1 MKAPFK
7 QIIKESF
14 SKTFNYRIKFAGNI
28 TNEGIKQLENIL
40 GKYGVESVSSAKR
53 TPIQDEPLDFKNNL
67 DCQISMNKLADYL
80 DTDLK
85 ERQVTLAMV
94 CAQEEQKINI

>member
-1 MKAPFK
+1 MVFK
-7 QIIKESF
+7 IFAVLCLMNVGETANNLCF
-14 SKTFNYRIKFAGNI
+14 KT
-28 TNEGIKQLENIL
+28 E
-40 GKYGVESVSSAKR
+40 V
-53 TPIQDEPLDFKNNL
+53 PLNFKNNL
-67 DCQISMNKLADYL
+67 ECQISMNKLADYL

>member
-1 MKAPFK
+1 MAFK
-7 QIIKESF
+7 I
-14 SKTFNYRIKFAGNI
+14 FAVLCLMNVGN
-28 TNEGIKQLENIL
+28 LEQNL
-40 GKYGVESVSSAKR
+40 CFKSEV
-53 TPIQDEPLDFKNNL
+53 PLNFKNNL

-85 ERQVTLAMV
+85 QRQMTLAMV